1 MELMAEDSAEFVAS
15 AAASEPE
22 AACEAL
28 EGPVLL
34 SFLKRALAV
43 FLQANCTGPQLVL
56 PTADRSI
63 LALDGEDV
71 TSNIEGAQYIA
82 AASSAVRQRFEAFE
96 TCPYAHLWAARVL
109 SVHQRCL
116 LSPVPTLKTA
126 VLEHYDQAVA
136 EVERDGDRAALAEVH
151 IEVAMAYLRYGK
163 HRKAQEL
170 LAAAQDLTGLQ
181 FWLTGKMGY
190 RTKYQQTPT
199 AQLVCEA
206 VSVSSHS
213 GMEVQTPESVGLDFD
228 PDNIL
233 LETPK
238 LTEELKRPET
248 VLDQCIL
255 LGVVQHQVKSK
266 AEDEL
271 QKEVIGAYLEST
283 LQQSLNWLVFSTALL
298 YRSRNQFQSYKTRE
312 RSGLQLQALIKQFKD
327 PEPAPSLRL
336 RYYFTCD
343 YPLRYWQHFEL
354 GEMWMKLGAVASAL
368 EMFETVE
375 MHEEAIECLM
385 ITEQLNR
392 AREMALE
399 RLRVAETPR
408 LLCTLGDITGE
419 ESYYLRAWEVSSGHC
434 SRAQRTLARRAFE
447 QQRFLACADHYTLAL
462 QVNPLFHTAWFTQ
475 GCALMRL
482 ERWPEA
488 SHAFVQVVSLEE
500 GQSDAWNNLAA
511 CRIQEGKPQEAF
523 LALEQGLKHSRRNW
537 KMWENMLNLAIQ
549 LRKTPAMLEAFD
561 SLLELHHFTSFPDS
575 VFRIMWVIGAKEGKF
590 ERVRKLFIKFS
601 QATSP
606 SPFFW
611 KVYADLLCAAQ
622 SPLDQF
628 EVIQLRLKACRALM
642 KTGWEEDAEA
652 CEQLLVYTTEVA
664 TAYGMLGSDQVK
676 LEGRIFVQQVKQQVE
691 KTLRRDISF
700 PPF

>member
-1 MELMAEDSAEFVAS
+1 MELRAEDSEEFL
-15 AAASEPE
+15 ASEAALQPE
-22 AACEAL
+22 AAWEVL

-34 SFLKRALAV
+34 SFIKRALAV
-43 FLQANCTGPQLVL
+43 FLQANCTGPPLVL
-56 PTADRSI
+56 PASNRS
-63 LALDGEDV
+63 LLTLDGEDV
-71 TSNIEGAQYIA
+71 TSNIEGAQYLA
-82 AASSAVRQRFEAFE
+82 AASSAVRERFDAFE
-96 TCPYAHLWAARVL
+96 TCVWAHLWAARVL

-116 LSPVPTLKTA
+116 LSPVPTLKTS
-126 VLEHYDQAVA
+126 VLEHYDHALA
-136 EVERDGDRAALAEVH
+136 DMEGDGDRQALAEVH
-151 IEVAMAYLRYGK
+151 IEAALAYLRYGK

-181 FWLTGKMGY
+181 FWLTGKLGY

-206 VSVSSHS
+206 VSTSSQR
-213 GMEVQTPESVGLDFD
+213 GMAVQTPEQVGLDFD
-228 PDNIL
+228 PDNYL

-238 LTEELKRPET
+238 LDEELKRPES

-255 LGVVQHQVKSK
+255 LGVVQHQVRSR
-266 AEDEL
+266 AEEEL
-271 QKEVIGAYLEST
+271 QLEVIGAYLEST
-283 LQQSLNWLVFSTALL
+283 LQDSLNWLVFSTALL
-298 YRSRNQFQSYKTRE
+298 YRSRNQFHAYKTRE
-312 RSGLQLQALIKQFKD
+312 RSGLQLQALVKQFKD
-327 PEPAPSLRL
+327 AEPSASTRL
-336 RYYFTCD
+336 RYYFACD

-368 EMFETVE
+368 EMFEKVE

-385 ITEQLNR
+385 ITEQMNK

-419 ESYYLRAWEVSSGHC
+419 ESYYLRAWEVSSGRC

-447 QQRFLACADHYTLAL
+447 KQQFSACVAHFSLAL
-462 QVNPLFHTAWFTQ
+462 LVNPLFHTAWFTQ

-482 ERWPEA
+482 ERWAEA
-488 SHAFVQVVSLEE
+488 SHAFVQVVSLEDTQ
-500 GQSDAWNNLAA
+500 GDAWNNLAA

-523 LALEQGLKHSRRNW
+523 LALEQGLKHSRRNR

-549 LRKTPAMLEAFD
+549 LRKTATVLD
-561 SLLELHHFTSFPDS
+561 SFENLLELRYYAAFLDS

-590 ERVRKLFIKFS
+590 EKVRQLFNKYS

-611 KVYADLLCAAQ
+611 KVYADLLCAVQ

-628 EVIQLRLKACRALM
+628 EVIQLRLKACRAVM
-642 KTGWEEDAEA
+642 KAGWEEDAEA
-652 CEQLLVYTTEVA
+652 CEQLAVYATEVA
-664 TAYGMLGSDQVK
+664 NAYAILGSEQVK
-676 LEGRIFVQQVKQQVE
+676 LEGRIFVQQVKQQME
-691 KTLRRDISF
+691 ATLHRDIPL